1 MDKFGISAGQR
12 NFCLEM
18 LQQLAYST
26 SEDKYMDI
34 YSRFKGGA
42 PAEVVKYFDD
52 NWHSIRKQW
61 ALGMKYSSGT
71 NNRLES
77 LNAKIKSIVSRYSSL
92 EEFVEIFFLILR
104 VLMVERDHKA
114 GLIALNVPVSFYSN
128 KDAAYVDYMK
138 HLTPY
143 AYKFTAKQLDLK
155 EKVKIPESVND
166 QQATISTSEG
176 DINVSC

>member
-18 LQQLAYST
+18 LQELAYST
-26 SEDKYMDI
+26 SEDKHMDI

-61 ALGMKYSSGT
+61 ALGMKYCSGNFLNGT

-77 LNAKIKSIVSRYSSL
+77 LNAKIKSVVSRYSSL
-92 EEFVEIFFLILR
+92 EEYVENFFFIIR
-104 VLMVERDHKA
+104 VLRRLD
-114 GLIALNVPVSFYSN
+114 GI
-128 KDAAYVDYMK
+128 
-138 HLTPY
+138 TR
-143 AYKFTAKQLDLK
+143 LDL
-155 EKVKIPESVND
+155 
-166 QQATISTSEG
+166 
-176 DINVSC
+176 